1 MSSRLQR
8 KARLL
13 AVGALALSALA
24 ASPVLA
30 GGTTTTYKCSATP
43 NPVTK
48 AVTYTVSG
56 SGFPAGMV
64 VNLYIKDRVS
74 TWIVYGGT
82 VAGGTVGSTGTFSV
96 ANINASVFY
105 PNDLGT
111 KTVSVTNANDGKQ
124 TTLAQCTFAVQLL

>member
-43 NPVTK
+43 NPVTN
-48 AVTYTVSG
+48 AATYTVSG
-56 SGFPAGMV
+56 SGFAPGMV
-64 VNLYIKDRVS
+64 VNLYIKDNVS

-82 VAGGTVGSTGTFSV
+82 VPGGIVGGTGTFSI
-96 ANINASVFY
+96 ANISASVFY
-105 PNDLGT
+105 PSNLGT
-111 KTVSVTNANDGKQ
+111 KTVSVTNASDRRQ
-124 TTLAQCTFAVQLL
+124 TTLCQCTFSVK